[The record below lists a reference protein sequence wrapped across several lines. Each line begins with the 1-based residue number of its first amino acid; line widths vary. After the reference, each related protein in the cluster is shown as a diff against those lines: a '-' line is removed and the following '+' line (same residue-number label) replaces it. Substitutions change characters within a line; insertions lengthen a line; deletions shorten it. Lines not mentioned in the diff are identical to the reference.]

1 VADAFA
7 PARVLAALEASW
19 SEESSSQWSRGNP
32 ACGQCNV
39 TALVLHERYGGEIL
53 KTRVSEGEGW
63 HFYNRIGG
71 KIYDFTASQFAAPVR
86 YDDVAASQGDALA
99 GTSVVQVTALARRF
113 DAALR

>member
-39 TALVLHERYGGEIL
+39 TALVVHERYGGELL
-53 KTRVSEGEGW
+53 KTRVREDW

-71 KIYDFTASQFAAPVR
+71 KIYDFTAFQFAAPIR

-99 GTSVVQVTALARRF
+99 GTSVAQVTALARRF

>member
-1 VADAFA
+1 MADAFA
-7 PARVLAALEASW
+7 PARVLAALEASR

-39 TALVLHERYGGEIL
+39 TALVLHERYGGELL
-53 KTRVSEGEGW
+53 KTRVGEDW

-71 KIYDFTASQFAAPVR
+71 QIHDFTASQFAAPIR

-99 GTSVVQVTALARRF
+99 GTSVAQVTALARRF